1 MPEQLVMRL
10 YVSVSLSWIQRALY
24 KIADPLLTIVYANV
38 AAIVAHNILDN
49 GYVTGMRLIVYQA
62 ESSIDQ
68 CPPHVIYISLTREC

>member
-68 CPPHVIYISLTREC
+68 CPPHVFCQTRIGDF

>member
-49 GYVTGMRLIVYQA
+49 GYVTSMRVIVYQA

-68 CPPHVIYISLTREC
+68 YPPHIFCQTRIGDF

>member
-1 MPEQLVMRL
+1 MRL

-62 ESSIDQ
+62 ESSVDQ
-68 CPPHVIYISLTREC
+68 CPPHVFCQTRIGDF